1 MTYTIDQYN
10 TLTAAIAQG
19 ALIVEYGDKK
29 VEYRSL
35 KEMLELQRIMAN
47 DLGLNANTN
56 SGRRYASFSKD
67 L

>member
-1 MTYTIDQYN
+1 MTYTLDQYT
-10 TLTAAIAQG
+10 TLSAAIAQG

-35 KEMLELQRIMAN
+35 KEMLELQRIMAT
-47 DLGLNANTN
+47 DLGLNTNQN
-56 SGRRYASFSKD
+56 SGRRYATHSKD

>member
-1 MTYTIDQYN
+1 MTYTIDQYS